1 MLSVRPAIIGAAED
15 ILAGLEGPQ
24 GGIGEIQRRYGLNM
38 NIAADGYLFATPENL
53 QLVVEFL
60 NQHLK

>member
-1 MLSVRPAIIGAAED
+1 LSPPHGA
-15 ILAGLEGPQ
+15 GH
-24 GGIGEIQRRYGLNM
+24 GGEQ
-38 NIAADGYLFATPENL
+38 FATPENL